1 MLEEP
6 HVMLYIFVDWSIYAA
21 KIGLNIVEEVEAHF
35 TATANESRVS
45 FWLADVSDSNSPAF
59 FTADWLRQEQERTEL
74 RLFPAI
80 GIGNGSV
87 VWINH
92 GSVVDFALSASHLKR
107 SGVIEKT
114 ESLFSAGAHYGPED

>member
-6 HVMLYIFVDWSIYAA
+6 RVLLYIFVDWSIYAA
-21 KIGLNIVEEVEAHF
+21 KSGLHIVEEVEAHF
-35 TATANESRVS
+35 TATANGSRVS

-59 FTADWLRQEQERTEL
+59 FTADRLMQEQERTEI

-80 GIGNGSV
+80 STGNGSV

-92 GSVVDFALSASHLKR
+92 GRVVDFALSASHLKR

-114 ESLFSAGAHYGPED
+114 ESLFRAGAH

>member
-6 HVMLYIFVDWSIYAA
+6 HVMLYIFVDWSTYAA
-21 KIGLNIVEEVEAHF
+21 KIGLNIVEGVEAHF
-35 TATANESRVS
+35 TATANGSRVS

-114 ESLFSAGAHYGPED
+114 ESLFSAGTHNGPED